1 MRFKKEYFLLMFI
14 STIIAG
20 GCKKWK
26 DHIAIDNQDLTRD
39 LYTTI
44 KSDPN
49 LSRFADLVSQAGL
62 DTLLQSSKN
71 YTVWAP
77 STTAL
82 ATLDP
87 SITSDVNKLRSFI
100 LNHISNLLYF
110 TKDAQTSK
118 RIGMLNGKY
127 NNFQGNKF
135 EDATITSADHFVK
148 NGVLHIIDKYIPVL
162 PSLWDYINST
172 AVQYTQNSFIAALN
186 FSTFDPSFAT
196 IDSISSTTGLPVY
209 HPGTGIVIKNT
220 FNERVFDT
228 RKEQRQYT
236 YFIIAN
242 AGFSLKADSLM
253 PYFATTSTTSTDSL
267 DKWNIVKDL
276 LVDTLYP
283 SAASLPAVL
292 FSKFGIPIPINS
304 SLITDTKK
312 VSNGM
317 VYVLSASDITTASKF
332 RQTIIQGES
341 PSGFLSD
348 KSSNTSYRIRFNPVT
363 NQNYSDILVSG
374 HGVTSYYSYYRLNEM
389 PSMKYNVYALG
400 VNDFQT
406 GAVFQRIGVNYFT
419 PPATYTA
426 VMTSPASLNH
436 AVPLKTAVG
445 AYNEVLLGT
454 FTSTSFG
461 TLELRLISGGS
472 TLGSTG
478 TGPIVLDYVRVV
490 PVP

>member
-44 KSDPN
+44 KSDPS

-172 AVQYTQNSFIAALN
+172 AV
-186 FSTFDPSFAT
+186 
-196 IDSISSTTGLPVY
+196 
-209 HPGTGIVIKNT
+209 
-220 FNERVFDT
+220 
-228 RKEQRQYT
+228 
-236 YFIIAN
+236 
-242 AGFSLKADSLM
+242 
-253 PYFATTSTTSTDSL
+253 
-267 DKWNIVKDL
+267 
-276 LVDTLYP
+276 
-283 SAASLPAVL
+283 
-292 FSKFGIPIPINS
+292 
-304 SLITDTKK
+304 
-312 VSNGM
+312 
-317 VYVLSASDITTASKF
+317 
-332 RQTIIQGES
+332 
-341 PSGFLSD
+341 
-348 KSSNTSYRIRFNPVT
+348 
-363 NQNYSDILVSG
+363 
-374 HGVTSYYSYYRLNEM
+374 
-389 PSMKYNVYALG
+389 
-400 VNDFQT
+400 
-406 GAVFQRIGVNYFT
+406 
-419 PPATYTA
+419 
-426 VMTSPASLNH
+426 
-436 AVPLKTAVG
+436 
-445 AYNEVLLGT
+445 
-454 FTSTSFG
+454 
-461 TLELRLISGGS
+461 
-472 TLGSTG
+472 
-478 TGPIVLDYVRVV
+478 
-490 PVP
+490 